1 MSAGADWGV
10 LAKKEDCINYEEC
23 KDYFTCEY
31 IKHLNKPI
39 EINQT
44 GRIKFI

>member
-1 MSAGADWGV
+1 MSQGKEVGI
-10 LAKKEDCINYEEC
+10 LAPKEECEIHSEC
-23 KDYFTCEY
+23 KDYYTCEY
-31 IKHLNKPI
+31 IKHLDKPI